1 MKIVRISAVWCSS
14 CIVTYKDFKN
24 LKEKYPLN
32 TYIELDYDMDDI
44 SKYNVGKILPV
55 VILYKGD
62 VEVSRFSGE
71 VDIKKIEE
79 KL

>member
-14 CIVTYKDFKN
+14 CIVTYKDFN
-24 LKEKYPLN
+24 YLKEKYPLN

-44 SKYNVGKILPV
+44 SKYNVGEILPV

-62 VEVSRFSGE
+62 VEVSRFAGE